1 MSEVYFIVEGEIAG
15 KGRPRV
21 TTRGGFTRAYTPKR
35 TVDCENRIRAA
46 YLFEYPAGMK
56 WEGKE
61 PLEIVANVYM
71 EIPKS
76 IPKKTREQMILGY
89 IRPTKK
95 PDADNLLKTICDSL
109 NGLCF
114 QDDSQI
120 VDAKIRKWYAT
131 EPKAE
136 ITIREIEKEK

>member
-1 MSEVYFIVEGEIAG
+1 MSEIYFIVEGEIVG

-21 TTRGGFTRAYTPKR
+21 TTRGGFARAYTPKR

-46 YLFEYPAGMK
+46 YLNEYPIGMK
-56 WEGKE
+56 WKSKE
-61 PLEIVANVYM
+61 PLEIVINVYF

-76 IPKKTREQMILGY
+76 ATKKAREQMILGY
-89 IRPTKK
+89 VRPTKK
-95 PDADNLLKTICDSL
+95 PDADNLMKTICDSL

-120 VDAKIRKWYAT
+120 VEATINKWYAV

-136 ITIREIEKEK
+136 ITIREKEK

>member
-1 MSEVYFIVEGEIAG
+1 MSEIYFIVEGEIVG

-21 TTRGGFTRAYTPKR
+21 TTRGGFARAYTPKR

-46 YLFEYPAGMK
+46 YLNEYPIGMK
-56 WEGKE
+56 WESKE
-61 PLEIVANVYM
+61 PLEIVINVYF

-76 IPKKTREQMILGY
+76 ATKKAREQMILGY
-89 IRPTKK
+89 VRPTKK
-95 PDADNLLKTICDSL
+95 PDADNLMKTICDAL

-120 VDAKIRKWYAT
+120 VEATINKWYAV

-136 ITIREIEKEK
+136 ITIREKEK